1 MTRGE
6 WEIERL
12 VPGGDGFTRFPDG
25 RVGFATGAVPGDL
38 IRVSREKRHK
48 SWVRAEE
55 WTLVRKGPERVAP
68 ACPVAESCGGC
79 DWMHLRHSAQLTHK
93 ASILAEALARTG
105 GFRELGPIEVVGAGP
120 ELGYR
125 TRLRLHIDE
134 AGRLGLYEKRSH
146 RIVEIPGCPVS
157 APGVEAALAEVRAAA
172 VGRQLALAAWSE
184 LEIRVAP
191 AGPPVT
197 LAFRRR
203 DPQRDRSEDE
213 AALLEGLAS
222 RFPVLEIGDEPPPAS
237 DQRWPLPG
245 GIELHVPPGG
255 FVQVNWSVNEKLV
268 TALVEGAAKREARRF
283 LDLYCGAGNFTLPL
297 LMAGL
302 EGIGVERT
310 GASIRAARRAARA
323 AGLRDDSFIAADVLH
338 ELERR
343 ARRHEAFDL
352 VVLDPPRTGA
362 RDGAPNLLA
371 LAPRHIAFCSCDP
384 VTMARDLKLL
394 CAGGYSLEHVTGFD
408 MFPQTHHVEALA
420 WLARRN

>member
-1 MTRGE
+1 VR
-6 WEIERL
+6 RL
-12 VPGGDGFTRFPDG
+12 RLD
-25 RVGFATGAVPGDL
+25 
-38 IRVSREKRHK
+38 
-48 SWVRAEE
+48 
-55 WTLVRKGPERVAP
+55 AP
-68 ACPVAESCGGC
+68 PS
-79 DWMHLRHSAQLTHK
+79 LRPAGSQG
-93 ASILAEALARTG
+93 LAARRS
-105 GFRELGPIEVVGAGP
+105 FRDLGPIDVVSAGP

-125 TRLRLHIDE
+125 TRLRLHVDE

-157 APGVEAALAEVRAAA
+157 SPGIDTALGEIRAAA
-172 VGRQLALAAWSE
+172 NGRQLALAAWSE

-197 LAFRRR
+197 LALRRR
-203 DPQRDRSEDE
+203 DPARKRSEDE
-213 AALLEGLAS
+213 AALLDELAS
-222 RFPVLEIGDEPPPAS
+222 RFPVVEIGDEPPPAS

-255 FVQVNWSVNEKLV
+255 FVQVNWAVNEKLV
-268 TALVEGAAKREARRF
+268 AALVEGATTRQVRRF

-302 EGIGVERT
+302 DGVGIERT

-323 AGLRDDSFIAADVLH
+323 ADLRDDSFIAADVLH

-343 ARRHEAFDL
+343 ARRHEPFDL

-371 LAPRHIAFCSCDP
+371 LAPRYIAFCSCDP

-394 CAGGYSLEHVTGFD
+394 CGGGYELERVTGFD

-420 WLARRN
+420 WLARRD